1 MVTNTYEVIIIGGS
15 YAGLSAAMALGRSL
29 RKVLLIDSG
38 KPSNRFTPHAHNFLT
53 QDGIAPGEIA
63 QKAKEQVQQY
73 PSIDFLTDGALHA
86 ERSTEGFSITTE
98 KGQEFH
104 AKKLIFATGIRDI
117 LPEVPGFAACWGK
130 SIVHCPYC
138 HGYELK
144 GKKTAILAKAE
155 KAFHLFP
162 LLKNL
167 TQEVSL
173 LLSDPTE
180 LTEDQRRQLKAH
192 KIPLLSANIKEV
204 VHTDGKLTSLHFE
217 DGSSQAFEALYAALP
232 FEQHSHLPEALGC
245 ELNELGYLEI
255 EHTQKTT
262 VEGVYAC
269 GDNSSMMR
277 ALSNAVYTGNVA
289 GAMVN
294 MELAQEEF
302 LIP

>member
-1 MVTNTYEVIIIGGS
+1 MATNTYEVIIIGGS

-38 KPSNRFTPHAHNFLT
+38 KPCNRFTPYAHNFLT
-53 QDGIAPGEIA
+53 QDGIPPSQIA
-63 QKAKEQVQQY
+63 QKAKAQVQQY
-73 PSIDFLTDGALHA
+73 PSIDFLTDKAVHA
-86 ERSTEGFSITTE
+86 EKSAEGFTLTTE
-98 KGQEFH
+98 NGGAFE

-138 HGYELK
+138 HGYEFK

-155 KAFHLFP
+155 KALHLLP
-162 LLKNL
+162 LIKNL
-167 TQEVSL
+167 TEEVSL
-173 LLSDPTE
+173 LISDPNEYTDE
-180 LTEDQRRQLKAH
+180 QLRQLKAH
-192 KIPLLSANIKEV
+192 KIPLLTENIKEV
-204 VHTDGKLTSLHFE
+204 VHTDGKMTTLLFE
-217 DGSSQAFEALYAALP
+217 DGSSQAFDALYAALP
-232 FEQHSHLPEALGC
+232 FEQHSHMPEALGC
-245 ELNELGYLEI
+245 QLNELGYLEI

-289 GAMVN
+289 GAMIN
-294 MELAQEEF
+294 MELAQEQF
-302 LIP
+302 LIA